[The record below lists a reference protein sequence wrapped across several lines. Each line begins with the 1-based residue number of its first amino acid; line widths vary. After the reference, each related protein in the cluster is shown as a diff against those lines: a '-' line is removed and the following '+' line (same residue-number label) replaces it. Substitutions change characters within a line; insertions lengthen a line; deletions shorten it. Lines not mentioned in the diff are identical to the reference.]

1 MSHSENLYYEYKI
14 KNGDTFSSI
23 IHSMFGHVPKDTRYA
38 ETVKFLLALN
48 PQIKNPDRIRA
59 GDMFRL
65 GVLPFKPQTEAQIAK
80 VKETVQGD
88 QGKFITESVPQH
100 DMDNFWALAW
110 LEHNANYLTIPGGI
124 AAGASG
130 NLLSPGNVNLLNEV
144 SDEYAKYKS
153 GEITKSQYD
162 SRRKRALDMFKAN
175 VGPFEKWMFGKNT
188 THETIR
194 IARAG
199 GIPATA
205 NIAKHADRLKSL
217 AAASKGGGIA
227 LMGVGLTSACLQI
240 ANTMDVKEKNEIFVE
255 TITGTTAGVGLGAA
269 VTVFLVSNPVGWGT
283 AIFLAVGSA
292 ALSFGLGKGGRYLYD
307 TYGEIDFVAG
317 TGTGR
322 ICK

>member
-1 MSHSENLYYEYKI
+1 MSNSENLYYEYKI
-14 KNGDTFSSI
+14 KNGDTFSGI

-65 GVLPFKPQTEAQIAK
+65 GVLPPKPQTEAQIAK

-88 QGKFITESVPQH
+88 QGKFITESVSQH

-162 SRRKRALDMFKAN
+162 YRRKRALDMFKAN
-175 VGPFEKWMFGKNT
+175 VGPFEKWIFGKNT
-188 THETIR
+188 THESIR

-199 GIPATA
+199 GIPVTA
-205 NIAKHADRLKSL
+205 NVAKHADRLKSL
-217 AAASKGGGIA
+217 AAVSKGGGIA
-227 LMGVGLTSACLQI
+227 LIGVGLTSACLQI
-240 ANTMDVKEKNEIFVE
+240 ANTIDIKEKNEIFVE
-255 TITGTTAGVGLGAA
+255 TITSTTVGTIAGYTIGL
-269 VTVFLVSNPVGWGT
+269 FLISNPVAWGT
-283 AIFLAVGSA
+283 AIVLAVGST
-292 ALSFGLGKGGRYLYD
+292 ALSYGLGKGARFG
-307 TYGEIDFVAG
+307 YGVYGTTDFVAG
-317 TGTGR
+317 TGVDR

>member
-1 MSHSENLYYEYKI
+1 
-14 KNGDTFSSI
+14 
-23 IHSMFGHVPKDTRYA
+23 
-38 ETVKFLLALN
+38 
-48 PQIKNPDRIRA
+48 
-59 GDMFRL
+59 
-65 GVLPFKPQTEAQIAK
+65 
-80 VKETVQGD
+80 
-88 QGKFITESVPQH
+88 
-100 DMDNFWALAW
+100 MDNFWALAW

-162 SRRKRALDMFKAN
+162 SRRKRALDMFKVN

-205 NIAKHADRLKSL
+205 NIARYADRLKSL
-217 AAASKGGGIA
+217 AAVSKGSGIA
-227 LMGVGLTSACLQI
+227 LMGVGVTSACLQI
-240 ANTMDVKEKNEIFVE
+240 ANTMDIKEKNDIFVE
-255 TITGTTAGVGLGAA
+255 TITSTTVGVLSGIA

-292 ALSFGLGKGGRYLYD
+292 GVSWGAGAGAGLLYD
-307 TYGEIDFVAG
+307 TFGKVDFVTG
-317 TGTGR
+317 TGTNR

>member
-1 MSHSENLYYEYKI
+1 MSNSENLYYEYKI
-14 KNGDTFSSI
+14 KNGDTFSGI
-23 IHSMFGHVPKDTRYA
+23 IHSMFGVVPKDTRYA

-48 PQIKNPDRIRA
+48 PQIQNPDRIRA
-59 GDMFRL
+59 GSMLRL
-65 GVLPFKPQTEAQIAK
+65 GVLPPKPQTDAQIAK

-88 QGKFITESVPQH
+88 QGKFITESVSQH

-124 AAGASG
+124 AAGAAG

-162 SRRKRALDMFKAN
+162 YRRKRALDMFKAN

-217 AAASKGGGIA
+217 AAVSKGAGIA
-227 LMGVGLTSACLQI
+227 LVGVGLTSACLQI
-240 ANTMDVKEKNEIFVE
+240 ANTTDTKEKNEIFVE
-255 TITGTTAGVGLGAA
+255 TITSTTVGVLSGVAITA
-269 VTVFLVSNPVGWGT
+269 FLVSNPVGWGT
-283 AIFLAVGSA
+283 AIVLAVSSA
-292 ALSFGLGKGGRYLYD
+292 GASWGLGKGARNTYD
-307 TYGEIDFVAG
+307 LFGPIDFVTG
-317 TGTGR
+317 TGTDR